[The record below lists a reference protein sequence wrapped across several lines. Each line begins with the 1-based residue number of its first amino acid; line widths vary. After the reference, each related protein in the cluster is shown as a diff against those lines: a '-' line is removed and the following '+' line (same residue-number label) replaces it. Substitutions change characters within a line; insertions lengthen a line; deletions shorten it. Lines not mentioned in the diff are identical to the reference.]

1 MDQIT
6 YAKEV
11 EEAKQDYFDLKN
23 SIVSELLR
31 KLRQVAGLQNEKR
44 KLEELTF
51 FLASNVKSLK
61 QQVKTGVIKAADL
74 WELTERIMD
83 TEASIYNQSTELN
96 VLRRE
101 IAINFGGEK
110 SVQLRQMLEQLSVKH
125 TEEKYLESR

>member
-1 MDQIT
+1 MDQMT

-11 EEAKQDYFDLKN
+11 EKAKQDYFGLKN

-31 KLRQVAGLQNEKR
+31 KLRQVSGLQNEKR
-44 KLEELTF
+44 KLEELKS
-51 FLASNVKSLK
+51 FLASNVESLK

-96 VLRRE
+96 VLKRE

-110 SVQLRQMLEQLSVKH
+110 SEELRRLLE
-125 TEEKYLESR
+125 